1 VNIIVKVATSPFK
14 LLASLVGSSEDL
26 GSIAFNAGDGELS
39 VASQEKLQQL
49 VKALAQRPQ
58 LAVTVHGSAGAAD
71 DNAALQQQR
80 LLEQIAAH
88 RKVPVTELQ
97 SASLLDDKANRK
109 ALEALNDTLQ
119 LPSEGQREEALKQAD
134 AQLQGDA
141 LTLQAYQQ
149 MQADVAA
156 RQIVSQQDLL
166 NLADRRALAIKQ
178 YLVES
183 AGLDH
188 NRVQLLKSRSED
200 LKGRVCELGV
210 EPE

>member
-1 VNIIVKVATSPFK
+1 VNVIVKVATSPFK

-26 GSIAFNAGDGELS
+26 GSIAFDAGDGQLS
-39 VASQEKLQQL
+39 ADSQERLQQL

-58 LAVTVHGSAGAAD
+58 LAVTVHGSAGATD
-71 DNAALQQQR
+71 DDAALQQR
-80 LLEQIAAH
+80 RFLEQIAAQ
-88 RKVPVTELQ
+88 RKMLVTELQ
-97 SASLLDDKANRK
+97 SDALLDDKANRK
-109 ALEALNDTLQ
+109 ALEQLNAALQ
-119 LPSEGQREEALKQAD
+119 LPDAAQREEALKQAD
-134 AQLQGDA
+134 PQLQGDA

-149 MQADVAA
+149 MQADVTA
-156 RQIVSQQDLL
+156 RQVISQQDLL

-178 YLVES
+178 YLVET

-188 NRVQLLKSRSED
+188 NRVQLLKTRDED